1 MNDKEATIK
10 QFKESLESEY
20 RLANSINQLR
30 EQIDKMKALFFDR
43 ARTTDSYKSVL
54 VNEYGIDQSS
64 LEAIGKEALQSAVS
78 TI

>member
-20 RLANSINQLR
+20 RLANSISQLR
-30 EQIDKMKALFFDR
+30 EQIDKMKSLFADR
-43 ARTTDSYKSVL
+43 TRTTDSYKSVL
-54 VNEYGIDQSS
+54 MNEYGVDQTS
-64 LEAIGKEALQSAVS
+64 LEAIGKEALQAVVS